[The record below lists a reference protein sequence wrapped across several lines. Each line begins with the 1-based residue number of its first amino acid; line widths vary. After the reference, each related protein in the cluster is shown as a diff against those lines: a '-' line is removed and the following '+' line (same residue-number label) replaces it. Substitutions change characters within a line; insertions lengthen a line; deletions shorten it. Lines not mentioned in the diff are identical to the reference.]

1 MTNIIW
7 VTNGF
12 YKKFNNLSLSVK
24 TAAVEVK
31 EMDQVDGKM
40 IGRRLPRQIKQYTSP
55 NDSITDLIPKLGFCG
70 LEKNRGQIAYDR
82 WQVFQMSSKK
92 TVCHKTHLFIR
103 GRLVVSLHICRKNDS
118 IGGPFSTLLCKN
130 QMLLLWL
137 FSYLSKI

>member
-31 EMDQVDGKM
+31 EMDQVNGKM
-40 IGRRLPRQIKQYTSP
+40 IGRRLPRRIKQYTSP

-92 TVCHKTHLFIR
+92 QSATKPI
-103 GRLVVSLHICRKNDS
+103 
-118 IGGPFSTLLCKN
+118 FS
-130 QMLLLWL
+130 
-137 FSYLSKI
+137 